1 MFPRYDEIL
10 DMVNRQV
17 HGNYLYE
24 PISAATTARIH
35 ADITYALNI
44 LMPGQIDKIDLD
56 ITSYQTTLTAKIKD
70 EVNGDYS
77 VYSVIDWETKN
88 SYGGYK

>member
-24 PISAATTARIH
+24 PVCAATTARIH
-35 ADITYALNI
+35 ADITYVLNI
-44 LMPGQIDKIDLD
+44 LMPGQINKIDLD
-56 ITSYQTTLTAKIKD
+56 INSYQTTLTAKIKD
-70 EVNGDYS
+70 EKYGEYD
-77 VYSVIDWETKN
+77 VYSVLDWETRTF
-88 SYGGYK
+88 YGGYK